1 MKKSQSIVDVAIIVR
16 QFLQNEA
23 RTLEISKG
31 KMLKDPVEPYIMSDM
46 MKAG

>member
-1 MKKSQSIVDVAIIVR
+1 MKHSQSIVDVAIIVR

-23 RTLEISKG
+23 RTLEMSKG
-31 KMLKDPVEPYIMSDM
+31 KMLKDPEDPLLLENM